1 MTVTLTTTIGTSP
14 ENVWDRVKQKSLLMH
29 VMKPMARF
37 VMEDDD
43 GLDNWVE
50 GKTYTGKSYM
60 LLVIPVGK
68 RHIRLEEIN
77 EDKKYIQSREHGEIG
92 LKKWDHLIT
101 IEPIS
106 KNRTRYTDK
115 VEIDAGIFTLPYFL
129 FASLFYRHRQRR
141 WRKLYSQSF

>member
-1 MTVTLTTTIGTSP
+1 MTVTLTTTINANSQT
-14 ENVWDRVKQKSLLMH
+14 VWNRVKKKSLLMH

-60 LLVIPVGK
+60 FLIIPVGK
-68 RHIRLEEIN
+68 RRIRLEEIN
-77 EDKKYIQSREHGEIG
+77 ENKKYIQSREHGEIG

-101 IEPIS
+101 IEPAS
-106 KNRTRYTDK
+106 DNTTRYTDK
-115 VEIDAGIFTLPYFL
+115 IKIDAGILTLPYFL

-141 WRKLYSQSF
+141 WRKLYS